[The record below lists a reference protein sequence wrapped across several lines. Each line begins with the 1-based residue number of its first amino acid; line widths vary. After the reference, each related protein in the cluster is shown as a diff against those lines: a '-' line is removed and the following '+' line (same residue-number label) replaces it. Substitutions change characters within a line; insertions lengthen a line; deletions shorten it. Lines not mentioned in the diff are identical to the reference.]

1 MSANARAIK
10 SIDLHSAYTVT
21 VAVLALVLLVYS
33 STIVE
38 LVKTWLNSDEYGHGI
53 LLSLIAGYVVWQRKS
68 WIIGITPAGSWLGAA
83 LMGFAQLL
91 HIAATLADMNTAKYY
106 SLLLSLVSVPL
117 AVGGIRFLRPFLFP
131 LAVFFLAIPLP
142 YLANKLLTTEMQL
155 ISSDIGVWFIRAMG
169 MPVFQDGNV
178 IDMGSF
184 VMLVEEACSGLRYLY
199 PLLSISF
206 MLAYFYLGR
215 WWIKNL
221 ILVAAIPVTIFMNS
235 LRIAVTGWLI
245 KHYGSEAAEGFL
257 HDFEGWIIFVVALAL
272 ILALIW
278 LVSLLVYK
286 RKVFLS
292 NFNFESPESN
302 RQSTA
307 LFQSGA
313 PFYLMV
319 AGLLAG
325 GISAYALA
333 VNGQYV
339 IPDRQSFATFPM
351 TVGERE
357 LYPDVLSESVL
368 DVLKLDDYLIGDYI
382 ANDVHPINLYMA
394 YYGKQT
400 DGSAI
405 HSPKDCLPGGGW
417 EIVSMSVVSLEK
429 AGLPGNA
436 NRAVIRKGED
446 ALLVYFWVNQQ
457 GKNFASELAARASLL
472 IRSVTENRTDGTLLR
487 VISPLGEQSEARAEE
502 EIQRFISDI
511 STDLN
516 RFLPE

>member
-1 MSANARAIK
+1 MF
-10 SIDLHSAYTVT
+10 
-21 VAVLALVLLVYS
+21 VLLIYS
-33 STIVE
+33 PTIVE
-38 LVKTWLNSDEYGHGI
+38 LVETWLDSDEYGHGI
-53 LLSLIAGYVVWQRKS
+53 LLALIAGYLVWQRRS
-68 WIIGITPAGSWLGAA
+68 WIDSITPTSGWLGVL

-106 SLLLSLVSVPL
+106 SLLLSLVAVPL
-117 AVGGIRFLRPFLFP
+117 TIGGIRFLRPFLFP

-142 YLANKLLTTEMQL
+142 YLVNKLLTTEMQL

-206 MLAYFYLGR
+206 MLAYFYIGH
-215 WWIKNL
+215 WGIKAL
-221 ILVAAIPVTIFMNS
+221 ILVSAVPVTIFMNS
-235 LRIAVTGWLI
+235 LRIAITGWLI

-272 ILALIW
+272 ILALVW
-278 LVSLLVYK
+278 LVSLSVYK
-286 RKVFLS
+286 RKLFLS
-292 NFNFESPESN
+292 NFNFDSP
-302 RQSTA
+302 
-307 LFQSGA
+307 QSGGQA
-313 PFYLMV
+313 PARFSRGTPLYLLV
-319 AGLLAG
+319 TFVLAG
-325 GISAYALA
+325 GISSYVLA
-333 VNGQYV
+333 VNAQSI
-339 IPDRQSFATFPM
+339 IPDRQNFATFPM

-368 DVLKLDDYLIGDYI
+368 DVLKLDDYFIGDYI
-382 ANDVHPINLYMA
+382 ASDVQPINLYMA
-394 YYGKQT
+394 YYGEQT

-417 EIVSMSVVSLEK
+417 EIVSLSVVSLEK
-429 AGLPGNA
+429 TGLPGNA

-487 VISPLGEQSEARAEE
+487 IISPLGGQSEAQAEE
-502 EIQRFISDI
+502 EIQRFIADV
-511 STDLN
+511 STELN